1 MKKYVLIDEQKEQ
14 TRSLEFTNKRSTLF
28 VSSIGVY
35 SICIVW
41 FTCMFNHRCYTITTN
56 NGFVY
61 NFYSSMITDFMRLT
75 ILHIL
80 KLPFFSWL
88 GRRAA
93 LAVVVICISS
103 TSGIFFQISPSDIV
117 EEREFF
123 RSDALINAAFAYHGE
138 EISVLL
144 NSGTFMPL
152 TSAEGNQVRVGVNY
166 TTLNSTLIGSTINA
180 VMKVYAPNTTA
191 IKSTSFPNGIIANSS
206 GTTEIKTTIIDNST
220 QNVTAVVQFTDAS
233 KTVPLSNP
241 VQIPLNLT
249 QDAASMATPIEP
261 EYEIAAL
268 PPE

>member
-1 MKKYVLIDEQKEQ
+1 
-14 TRSLEFTNKRSTLF
+14 
-28 VSSIGVY
+28 
-35 SICIVW
+35 
-41 FTCMFNHRCYTITTN
+41 
-56 NGFVY
+56 
-61 NFYSSMITDFMRLT
+61 MIRDSMRLT

-80 KLPFFSWL
+80 KLPLFSWL
-88 GRRAA
+88 GMRAA

-103 TSGIFFQISPSDIV
+103 TSGIFFQISPSDIAK
-117 EEREFF
+117 EAL
-123 RSDALINAAFAYHGE
+123 RSNALITAAFADHGE
-138 EISVLL
+138 EISILL

-166 TTLNSTLIGSTINA
+166 TTLNSTLIGNAINA

-233 KTVPLSNP
+233 KTIPLSNP

-249 QDAASMATPIEP
+249 QDAAFMATPIEP